1 MKIVYFDDD
10 TNYIINYIVPR
21 LIKTLFLMIKTFL
34 YISWL
39 AKNSIIMQFYRK
51 QLQMYNFT
59 SLFSIYIQIY
69 LKRQSFRFFC
79 IFLLYFQYVSISV
92 N

>member
-1 MKIVYFDDD
+1 MKTVYFDDD
-10 TNYIINYIVPR
+10 TNYIINYIVPP

-39 AKNSIIMQFYRK
+39 AENAIIMQFYRK

-59 SLFSIYIQIY
+59 S
-69 LKRQSFRFFC
+69 FF
-79 IFLLYFQYVSISV
+79 
-92 N
+92 